1 MQKAILDLSIS
12 PRWLTLGKI
21 KVLKSFMENIKMGK
35 TSNVI
40 YGLLIA
46 FGVFILFNWLNPIFV
61 VSPGNRAIIF
71 NSIAGLRNESY
82 GEGLHLK
89 QPFLDSV
96 ITYSLRQ
103 QAFDV
108 ETTAAS
114 KDLQNVH
121 VKLRFL
127 YSPKGDK
134 LVAIHKLLGPDYANT
149 VFPSIS
155 REVLKAVIA
164 TKTAEEIITQREE
177 VSRHIRESITE
188 RAKEF
193 NLEIFDVALAEVDF
207 SQTFTEAIERKQ
219 VAHQELEASRKQA
232 EAAIVKAKGEAEAA
246 RTINE
251 ASKSSPAFI
260 ELRKIEAQKEI
271 AQTLAKSSN
280 VIYLPNNA
288 VLMTQGGQK

>member
-1 MQKAILDLSIS
+1 MSQSS
-12 PRWLTLGKI
+12 
-21 KVLKSFMENIKMGK
+21 KVA
-35 TSNVI
+35 
-40 YGLLIA
+40 Y
-46 FGVFILFNWLNPIFV
+46 GVFIAVGVVIALAWLNPIFV
-61 VSPGNRAIIF
+61 VTPGNRAIIF
-71 NSIAGLRNESY
+71 NSVSGLHKQSY

-127 YSPKGDK
+127 YTPREDK
-134 LVAIHKLLGPDYANT
+134 LVTIHKQIGPDYKDT

-155 REVLKAVIA
+155 REVLKSVIA
-164 TKTAEEIITQREE
+164 TKTAEEIITQRED
-177 VSRHIRESITE
+177 VSRHIKENITL

-193 NLEIFDVALAEVDF
+193 NIEIFDVALAEVQF
-207 SQTFTEAIERKQ
+207 SQTFTDAIERKQ
-219 VAHQELEASRKQA
+219 VAQQEFEASKKLA
-232 EAAIVKAKGEAEAA
+232 EAAVVKARGEAEAA

-260 ELRKIEAQKEI
+260 ELRKIDAQKEI

-280 VIYLPNNA
+280 VIYLPANTI
-288 VLMTQGGQK
+288 LMTQGPQK